1 MTYFGFLG
9 IFLVLPI
16 LALLV
21 VARRDAQQGRKMPVA
36 LTTWAPWT
44 LIIAHSIIAVLWTT
58 PWDSYLIA
66 TRVWWY
72 KPELVTGLT
81 FLYIPI
87 EEYTFFVLQP
97 ILTGLWLLFVIRH
110 SPVAEPTSINGMQL
124 RRWVTA
130 SLALIWLAFA
140 ALLASGWQPGTYLGL
155 LMVWA
160 IPPMMIQ
167 SAFGADILWR
177 HRRVALMT
185 IIPMTLYL
193 AAADKLAITNGI
205 WTINPGQSLQAI
217 GINLLGRLPLEE
229 LLFFLFT
236 NMLVTLGI
244 TLVTSAESKVRAE
257 RWVEWAKS
265 ILQPRRSLTRIP
277 AKSTRQ

>member
-1 MTYFGFLG
+1 MTYFGFLA

-16 LALLV
+16 LALWF
-21 VARRDAQQGRKMPVA
+21 VARRDARLGRTMPVA
-36 LTTWAPWT
+36 LTTWAPWV
-44 LIIAHSIIAVLWTT
+44 LVVAHSIIAVLWTT

-97 ILTGLWLLFVIRH
+97 ILTGMWLLFVIRH
-110 SPVAEPTSINGMQL
+110 YPVALPLQMDGLRL
-124 RRWVTA
+124 RRIVTA
-130 SLALIWLAFA
+130 ALGITWLGFA

-155 LMVWA
+155 LMIWA

-177 HRRVALMT
+177 HRKIAFMT

-205 WTINPGQSLQAI
+205 WTINPAQSLQAI

-244 TLVTSAESKVRAE
+244 TLVTSAESKVRAG
-257 RWVEWAKS
+257 RWVAWFKGTLSAM
-265 ILQPRRSLTRIP
+265 RSPIQTP

>member
-1 MTYFGFLG
+1 MTYFGFLA

-16 LALLV
+16 LALIVL
-21 VARRDAQQGRKMPVA
+21 ARRDAASGRRMPSA
-36 LTTWAPWT
+36 LTTWSPWV
-44 LIIAHSIIAVLWTT
+44 IVAAHSILAVLWTT

-87 EEYTFFVLQP
+87 EEYTFFILQP
-97 ILTGLWLLFVIRH
+97 ILTGLWLLLVMRH
-110 SPVAEPTSINGMQL
+110 YPVAAPITMNSVRV
-124 RRWVTA
+124 RRVVMVSLGIAWV
-130 SLALIWLAFA
+130 AFA

-177 HRRVALMT
+177 HRRIILMS
-185 IIPMTLYL
+185 IIPMTAYL

-205 WTINPGQSLQAI
+205 WTINPAQSLQAV
-217 GINLLGRLPLEE
+217 GVNLLGRLPLEE
-229 LLFFLFT
+229 LLFFLLT
-236 NMLVTLGI
+236 NTLVTMGI
-244 TLVTSAESKVRAE
+244 TLVTSAESKIRAE
-257 RWVEWAKS
+257 RWVWWFKGTLNTLRYPAG
-265 ILQPRRSLTRIP
+265 TP
-277 AKSTRQ
+277 AKSLRQ

>member
-1 MTYFGFLG
+1 MTYFGFLA

-16 LALLV
+16 IALML
-21 VARRDAQQGRKMPVA
+21 VARRDARLGRTMPVA

-44 LIIAHSIIAVLWTT
+44 LVAAHSIIAVLWTT

-72 KPELVTGLT
+72 QPELVTGLT

-110 SPVAEPTSINGMQL
+110 YPVAAPVTLNSL
-124 RRWVTA
+124 RIRRIVTA
-130 SLALIWLAFA
+130 CLGLAWVGFA

-155 LMVWA
+155 LMIWA

-177 HRRVALMT
+177 HRRIALMT
-185 IIPMTLYL
+185 IIPMTAYL

-205 WTINPGQSLQAI
+205 WTINPAQSLQAI

-229 LLFFLFT
+229 LLFFLLT

-244 TLVTSAESKVRAE
+244 TLVTSAESKVRAD
-257 RWVEWAKS
+257 RWVAWFKS
-265 ILQPRRSLTRIP
+265 TLEGLRAPARTP